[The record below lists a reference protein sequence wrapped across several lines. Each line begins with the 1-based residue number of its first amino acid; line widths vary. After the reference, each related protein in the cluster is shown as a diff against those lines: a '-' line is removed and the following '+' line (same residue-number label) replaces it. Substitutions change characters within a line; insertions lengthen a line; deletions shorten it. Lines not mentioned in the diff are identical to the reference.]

1 MTWIKKHKILLIVLA
16 VVLALLLSMF
26 GFLWS
31 KLDLIQY
38 GEQDN
43 VTGEDDSNDDAVLTD
58 KDMEGLE
65 QKDPVPADKD
75 ILADG
80 DILNVLLIGT
90 DDRTDYFSTNARSD
104 SMILMSVNRKTGE
117 TKMVSLERGMGVPIL
132 SGQYEGE
139 YDWLTHVFR
148 YGGAE
153 LLLQTVR
160 TCFKVDVTKY
170 VRVNFRA
177 MEKAVDAVGGISMTL
192 SAAEAKEVNDEI
204 VVNQGGVS
212 NCVSGNNQL
221 NGKQAVAYAR
231 IRKIDSDWGRV
242 VRQRKVI
249 ETLMSEA
256 KSSDLM
262 ELNALCDQVLPL
274 LQTNFTKLELAE
286 LLLLAPSVMKN
297 AGSIQQMTIPA
308 KGTYGSMKGLGGRS
322 LYAVHFDENARIL
335 HGFFYEG
342 KTAEQA
348 IAKPTTTTADTTTTT
363 KQ

>member
-1 MTWIKKHKILLIVLA
+1 MKWIKKHKILIIVLA
-16 VVLALLLSMF
+16 VIVALLLATF

-38 GEQDN
+38 GEQGN
-43 VTGEDDSNDDAVLTD
+43 VTEDGEGNGDDILTD

-65 QKDPVPADKD
+65 QKDPVASDKD
-75 ILADG
+75 VETDK

-90 DDRTDYFSTNARSD
+90 DDRTTHFSTNARSD
-104 SMILMSVNRKTGE
+104 SMILMSINRKTGE

-132 SGQYEGE
+132 SGQYKGE

-153 LLLQTVR
+153 LLLETVS

-177 MEKAVDAVGGISMTL
+177 MEKAVDAVGGITMAL
-192 SAAEAKEVNDEI
+192 SAAEAKEINDEI

-212 NCVSGNNQL
+212 NCVSGSNRL
-221 NGKQAVAYAR
+221 NGKQALAYAR

-256 KSSDLM
+256 KTADLV
-262 ELNALCDQVLPL
+262 ELNTLCDQVLPL

-286 LLLLAPSVMKN
+286 LLLLAPNVMKN

-322 LYAVHFDENARIL
+322 LYAVDFEENARIL
-335 HGFFYEG
+335 QAFFYEG
-342 KTAEQA
+342 QTAEEA
-348 IAKPTTTTADTTTTT
+348 IKKPTADTTTTGT
-363 KQ
+363 KP